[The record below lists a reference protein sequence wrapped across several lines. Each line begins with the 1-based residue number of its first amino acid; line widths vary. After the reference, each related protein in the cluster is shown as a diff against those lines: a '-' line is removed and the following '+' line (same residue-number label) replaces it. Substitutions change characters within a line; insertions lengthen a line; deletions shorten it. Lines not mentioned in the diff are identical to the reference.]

1 MIPATVATRFK
12 QAQPFVVEQEETAI
26 STIVPPPRPAERAL
40 ELALAA
46 ARTAHENRGRDIV
59 VLDMRELTT
68 MCDYFL
74 IVSGTSRRQLHA
86 ISEEIDHCLEDDMG
100 DHRQGIEGYQDSGWI
115 LLDYGSLVVHI
126 FEDELR
132 EYFDLENL
140 WAGAKHVPLP
150 FIDEPSDP
158 PQ

>member
-1 MIPATVATRFK
+1 
-12 QAQPFVVEQEETAI
+12 
-26 STIVPPPRPAERAL
+26 
-40 ELALAA
+40 
-46 ARTAHENRGRDIV
+46 
-59 VLDMRELTT
+59 MRELTT

-100 DHRQGIEGYQDSGWI
+100 DHRQGIEGYQSSGWV

-126 FEDELR
+126 FEDDLR

-150 FIDEPSDP
+150 FDDQPEGPNH
-158 PQ
+158 